1 MPSRS
6 ANQPKHAL
14 AFDPDWEL
22 AHELRMLLDA
32 RFLGALHADLREQLG
47 PDPAASTLFQLGFL
61 HGLRDAARALREE
74 SPGHAG
80 DRAGVPSA
88 PRLAMDLAPAE
99 DGGVACSTALRGG
112 WPEQH
117 EAVARVARLGASAE
131 PACHLSAGYTSGW
144 LSGVLERDVLAFE
157 VACAARGEDACRFE
171 VQEASVWSRQ
181 VECAQRERARAFPF
195 SPLRILVA
203 REIEADA
210 AVSAA
215 SSYDSETAA
224 IHVWG
229 PVMILPF
236 AGVEES
242 MEAVALIGRDP
253 EVRQVSVVLLD
264 LADAILDEAWGAM
277 ALERMLEAI
286 EGWGAEAILTGVS
299 PLSERVVADLE
310 REHLIVRKDLPDAIA
325 FAFQVA
331 ATQGRVL

>member
-6 ANQPKHAL
+6 SSRSAPAL

-47 PDPAASTLFQLGFL
+47 ADAAAGTLFQLGFL
-61 HGLRDAARALREE
+61 HGLRDAARALRDE
-74 SPGHAG
+74 PCANAG
-80 DRAGVPSA
+80 DRAGAPAA
-88 PRLAMDLAPAE
+88 PRLAMDLAPVE
-99 DGGVACSTALRGG
+99 DEAACETTLRGG

-144 LSGVLERDVLAFE
+144 LSGVFERDVLAFE
-157 VACAARGEDACRFE
+157 LTCAARGEEACRFE
-171 VQEASVWSRQ
+171 AREAGAWSRRDAP
-181 VECAQRERARAFPF
+181 ELRARVRSFPF
-195 SPLRILVA
+195 SSLRVVVA
-203 REIEADA
+203 REIEAEA

-215 SSYDSETAA
+215 SSYDPEAAA

-236 AGVEES
+236 AGIEES
-242 MEAVALIGRDP
+242 MEALGLIGRDP
-253 EVRQVSVVLLD
+253 EARQVSVVLVD

-286 EGWGAEAILTGVS
+286 EGWGAEPILTGVS

-325 FAFQVA
+325 YAFQIA
-331 ATQGRVL
+331 STQGRVL